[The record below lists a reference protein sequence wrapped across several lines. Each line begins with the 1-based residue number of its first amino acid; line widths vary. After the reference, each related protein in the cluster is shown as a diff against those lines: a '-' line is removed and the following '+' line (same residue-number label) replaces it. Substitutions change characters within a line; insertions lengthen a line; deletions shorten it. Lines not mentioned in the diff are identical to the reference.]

1 MRYFKGV
8 VPYLS
13 CLFAED
19 SAKQSFLC
27 GKLCFSL
34 WSYLTYE
41 DIARMYL
48 CTDADDTV
56 LVKVFKSVLADIGDI
71 SCYLLGSEL
80 GFSCLCFEVFDVDR
94 CILILFYKV
103 LVEQYGVLVVIAFPG
118 HEADKRVLTE

>member
-1 MRYFKGV
+1 
-8 VPYLS
+8 
-13 CLFAED
+13 
-19 SAKQSFLC
+19 
-27 GKLCFSL
+27 
-34 WSYLTYE
+34 
-41 DIARMYL
+41 MYL

-118 HEADKRVLTE
+118 HEADTRVLTE